1 MRHLTILEHGAHIGR
16 TRERLTVRF
25 HGDEREELHVPLR
38 RLKSVVI
45 AKEGVSLSAAAIM
58 ALAARGVKLFFL
70 DFRGVPIA
78 CLSGTHQH
86 AVVNVRKQQF
96 LSVADDR
103 ACRYAQAF
111 ILGKIRNQRATLL
124 YFSKYPALGDPAALR
139 SAAAAILSLA
149 DHVRSTTFAQLDNWR
164 NVLLGMEGDAARIYW
179 RAAALHL
186 GIRAFS
192 QREGR
197 AACDPANQLLNY
209 AYGVL
214 ANHLWAAVIHAG
226 LEPFAGFLH
235 VDRPGKPSLVLDLME
250 EYRAW
255 VADRL
260 VFKLLR
266 SPTPPDQ
273 LSTHA
278 KRFII
283 DGINTTMDTLYPYRN
298 KKLSLAAIIQRQ
310 VYLLAG
316 AITGRQTHYKPYLF
330 KW

>member
-25 HGDEREELHVPLR
+25 PGDERDELHIPLR

-58 ALAARGVKLFFL
+58 AMAARGVKLFFL
-70 DFRGVPIA
+70 DFRGVPMA
-78 CLSGTHQH
+78 CLAGTHQH

-96 LSVADDR
+96 LSVANDR
-103 ACRYAQAF
+103 ACRFAQAF
-111 ILGKIRNQRATLL
+111 IFGKIRNQRATLL
-124 YFSKYPALGDPAALR
+124 YFSKYPAIGDPAALR
-139 SAAAAILSLA
+139 GAADALLA
-149 DHVRSTTFAQLDNWR
+149 LAEQVRTTNFAQRDNWR
-164 NVLLGMEGDAARIYW
+164 NVLLGMEGDAARLYW
-179 RAAALHL
+179 RAAAHHL
-186 GIRAFS
+186 GIHAFS
-192 QREGR
+192 ERTGR
-197 AACDPANQLLNY
+197 AATDPANQLLNY

-260 VFKLLR
+260 VFKCLR
-266 SPTPPDQ
+266 SPSPPTT
-273 LSTHA
+273 LSTDA

-283 DGINTTMDTLYPYRN
+283 DGINTTMETLYPYRD

-310 VYLLAG
+310 VYLLSG
-316 AITGRQTHYKPYLF
+316 AITGGQTRYKPYLF